1 MVESQ
6 EVLSHLIGK
15 RRYVKGSLTR
25 LYNQLGETERL
36 STETIQ
42 CRLERCVVAFREY
55 GDYCGRIL
63 ATNPAD
69 EEDSGSSFKE
79 ALRLLDQRYYNKYNI
94 MTELLSTLLDLD
106 VISKPSP
113 SNIRHF
119 VSTIKQTLAALKNM
133 EAKVDEWDPIL
144 MLILTR
150 KLDERTA
157 REYQLDRDNTMDP
170 TVDQLLA
177 FLEKR
182 ALAMENAGQSA
193 AKLFTTKVVN
203 AVTAKEKR
211 GCSIYVVDCIIRM
224 GKELVK

>member
-6 EVLSHLIGK
+6 EVLSYLIGK

-69 EEDSGSSFKE
+69 EEDS
-79 ALRLLDQRYYNKYNI
+79 
-94 MTELLSTLLDLD
+94 
-106 VISKPSP
+106 
-113 SNIRHF
+113 
-119 VSTIKQTLAALKNM
+119 
-133 EAKVDEWDPIL
+133 
-144 MLILTR
+144 
-150 KLDERTA
+150 DERTA

-182 ALAMENAGQSA
+182 ALAIENAGQSA

-211 GCSIYVVDCIIRM
+211 ECYFCTATGDDQLYVRDAPPASSRP
-224 GKELVK
+224 GQPE